1 MTLSKKDKTKTFVFF
16 FIDPGTLP
24 FLKFKEIH
32 RIYLDRD
39 TVIIASISKCGSIP
53 PIGRTLTKEN

>member
-1 MTLSKKDKTKTFVFF
+1 MTLIKKDKTKTFVFF

-24 FLKFKEIH
+24 FLKFIEFIW
-32 RIYLDRD
+32 IED

-53 PIGRTLTKEN
+53 PIARTLTKES